1 MTYESGF
8 SEILMLILVFPEVH
22 KINTQK
28 INQLNIQLIY
38 LLDSEPLNRYGYTQK
53 VTEISLKN
61 QYNYNDYLIAKTKK
75 N

>member
-1 MTYESGF
+1 
-8 SEILMLILVFPEVH
+8 MLILVFSEVH

-38 LLDSEPLNRYGYTQK
+38 LLDNEPLNRYGYTQK

-61 QYNYNDYLIAKTKK
+61 QYTYNVSLIARSQRS
-75 N
+75 